1 MSDYKPTEHGGL
13 KKDGTPDK
21 RVGTGG
27 SSILSPSLATYS
39 NDIVQSLLKARST
52 LMRQASKVAR
62 PLDQDQDQDQVN
74 LVTLV
79 AAPRAVSAPESP
91 ILSHTLIQ

>member
-52 LMRQASKVAR
+52 LMRQVSKVAR
-62 PLDQDQDQDQVN
+62 PLDQDQDQVN